1 MSLKEHIEHIE
12 KVCTSYYG
20 LTLDEVKS
28 NSRCKEIILCRF
40 MIWWYLYQL
49 GLTQKE
55 IAKRYGRFT
64 STISKAN
71 KKTRNIAKTDKAILQ
86 VGKTLEL

>member
-1 MSLKEHIEHIE
+1 MTLTERIEHIE
-12 KVCTSYYG
+12 KVCTDYYG

-28 NSRCKEIILCRF
+28 NSRCKNIILCRF

-55 IAKRYGRFT
+55 IANRYGRLT
-64 STISKAN
+64 STISHAN
-71 KKTRNIAKTDKAILQ
+71 RKTKRIATTDKAILQ
-86 VGKTLEL
+86 VGKTLGL

>member
-1 MSLKEHIEHIE
+1 MTLKEHIEHIE
-12 KVCTSYYG
+12 KVCLGYYG

-28 NSRCKEIILCRF
+28 NSRYKEIILCRF

-55 IAKRYGRFT
+55 IAKRYGRLT
-64 STISKAN
+64 STISHAN
-71 KKTRNIAKTDKAILQ
+71 RKTKKIAKTDKAILQ
-86 VGKTLEL
+86 VGKTLKL